1 MRVVVGSA
9 LTIGL
14 VCTRYSTDSW
24 LRKTNP
30 RQGLG
35 HVRLSIVDLSSAG
48 NQPFHDSEGAIHA
61 VVNGELYDHEEHRT
75 ELAQEYD
82 FKSNSD
88 CEIVIA
94 LYRHYG
100 ISFLNKLRGEF
111 ALVLYDANRKLFLT
125 ARDRYGI
132 KSLYYTMVGNRLL
145 VATEMKSFLPF
156 GWKPEWD
163 VTAIREGA
171 WMNGS
176 QMFFKGVQRVRTIY
190 IKSLECDK
198 CYVYCCLGLTTA

>member
-24 LRKTNP
+24 LQKTNP